1 MTQDTKLVRGQ
12 HSANK
17 EVLSAINQLSD
28 KFDNLSG
35 RVDNLSGRVDELY
48 DVVTFIKDNVPM
60 RDEVVLKSEFEERMA
75 KMATKEDLARF
86 ATKEDLAKTECRLV
100 TKAYLDDKLADVI
113 SEIGKRINGVKEK
126 GKVFN
131 QKLVGF
137 LDKHTVFETSE
148 INELKELI

>member
-1 MTQDTKLVRGQ
+1 MTQNTDKLVRSQ

-17 EVLSAINQLSD
+17 EILSAIKNLSD
-28 KFDNLSG
+28 KTDKKFKD
-35 RVDNLSGRVDELY
+35 LY
-48 DVVTFIKDNVPM
+48 EVVTFIKDNVPM
-60 RDEVVLKSEFEERMA
+60 KDEVVLKSEFEEKMA
-75 KMATKEDLARF
+75 KMATKKDLEKFATKEDLAKF

-100 TKAYLDDKLADVI
+100 TKSYLDDKLADAI

-131 QKLVGF
+131 QKLVAF
-137 LDKHTVFETSE
+137 LDKHTVFETGE